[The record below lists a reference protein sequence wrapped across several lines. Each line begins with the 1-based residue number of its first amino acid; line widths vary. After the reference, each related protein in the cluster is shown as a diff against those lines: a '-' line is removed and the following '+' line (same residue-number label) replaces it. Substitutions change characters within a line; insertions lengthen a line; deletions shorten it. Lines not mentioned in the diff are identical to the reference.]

1 MTKKLYHIRYN
12 TRSVNDF
19 DRWRV
24 ICDDCVETLV
34 SNIEITSKT
43 YTTKDFMPDLNDFKY
58 HISCNG
64 YMTVKNNI
72 AYISSHK

>member
-1 MTKKLYHIRYN
+1 MTEKLYHIRYN
-12 TRSVNDF
+12 THSENDF

-24 ICDDCVETLV
+24 ICDGIETLV

-43 YTTKDFMPDLNDFKY
+43 YTTKDYMPGLNDYKY

-64 YMTVKNNI
+64 YMTIKNNI